1 MSLSSNI
8 AALAGR
14 LADEFNDV
22 RGEVATALAGKAG
35 TGHTHTPDAV
45 PVAPRTMSAS
55 STASVDGTV
64 AGDMQITCTGDTVV
78 TPTGT
83 PNGRMML
90 VECLASGA
98 ERTPSVAGSVA
109 LTTPVAS
116 RSLTVP
122 SGFVGVFG
130 LRYSA
135 LAGTWLLMAASVEE
149 A

>member
-1 MSLSSNI
+1 MSLSSNV
-8 AALAGR
+8 AALAER

-22 RGEVATALAGKAG
+22 RAEFTA
-35 TGHTHTPDAV
+35 AV
-45 PVAPRTMSAS
+45 VVPPRTMSAS
-55 STASVDGTV
+55 TTASVDGTA
-64 AGDMQITCTGDTVV
+64 AGDMQITCTGNTVI

-83 PNGRMML
+83 PNGRMMV

-98 ERTPSVAGSVA
+98 ERTPSVATSVA